1 MLGHPSRR
9 AGAGPRW
16 RPRSPAPHWPL
27 EPVLHFLV
35 AGSKLLIAA
44 LSCLEIG
51 GNYNSKRLNKP
62 LQRLELALG
71 TLPDGPVV
79 NESLLKGQLLFGSE
93 AEAPCLSP
101 GGSCRHR
108 NALAH
113 PPAPRHTQC
122 CLRLWAGGIV
132 SQRNE
137 PLGTE
142 ALECSVRYEARTATV
157 SGARTQL
164 VDPGLLSVV
173 QRWLIQKMRF
183 LVGECVRL

>member
-16 RPRSPAPHWPL
+16 RPRGPAPHWPL
-27 EPVLHFLV
+27 EPVLV

-44 LSCLEIG
+44 LSCPEIG

-62 LQRLELALG
+62 LQRLELAPG
-71 TLPDGPVV
+71 TLPDRPVV

-93 AEAPCLSP
+93 AGAPCLSP
-101 GGSCRHR
+101 GGSCQHR
-108 NALAH
+108 DALAH

-142 ALECSVRYEARTATV
+142 ALECSVRYAARTATV
-157 SGARTQL
+157 SGAGTQL
-164 VDPGLLSVV
+164 VDLAF
-173 QRWLIQKMRF
+173 R
-183 LVGECVRL
+183 RLCRDG